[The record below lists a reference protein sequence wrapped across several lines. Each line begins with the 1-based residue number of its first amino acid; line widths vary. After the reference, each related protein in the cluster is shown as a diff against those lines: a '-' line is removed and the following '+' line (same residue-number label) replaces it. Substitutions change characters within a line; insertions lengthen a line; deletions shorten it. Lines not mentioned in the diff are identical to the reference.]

1 MDTGK
6 DLGDRLK
13 QLAGSWTAYMAM
25 GSFSLYLLGYLA
37 LRFHLT
43 MLGVG
48 TDFGV
53 LDERYLFAGAKYLVF
68 LVASVPIVGLLG
80 LGLMTLVYLPY
91 RLVAAL
97 LPAASAAGVR
107 RWLAEKL
114 KKLRA
119 WWSHP
124 TRPAVIGIILSILM
138 IQLAMRQC
146 LAFSN
151 LLVAEK
157 LGEPAWLHPLL
168 VGETAGWWS
177 LYFPGLV
184 AGVIATGGLLWTA
197 TIQEMQTGLSRFLIG
212 LLTFLVAVQFL
223 FLPVNYGYLYLDRTL
238 PRVAYLGEKQ
248 QLAQGQQAWLVW
260 EGKEGMTYLV
270 RDMREGVNGR
280 SLVTLPKKDVIKTE
294 IIGYDRILCVL
305 FREKGCAN

>member
-1 MDTGK
+1 
-6 DLGDRLK
+6 
-13 QLAGSWTAYMAM
+13 MAM

-68 LVASVPIVGLLG
+68 LVASIPIVGLLG
-80 LGLMTLVYLPY
+80 LGLVTVVYLPY
-91 RLVAAL
+91 RLVVAV
-97 LPAASAAGVR
+97 LPTVSAAGVR
-107 RWLAEKL
+107 RWLAERL
-114 KKLRA
+114 KKLTT
-119 WWSHP
+119 WWSDP
-124 TRPAVIGIILSILM
+124 TKLAVTGIVLSILV

-146 LAFSN
+146 LTFSN

-184 AGVIATGGLLWTA
+184 AVVVATGCLLWAA
-197 TIQEMQTGLSRFLIG
+197 TSQEVQTGLSRLLIG
-212 LLTFLVAVQFL
+212 LLSFMVAVQFL
-223 FLPVNYGYLYLDRTL
+223 FLPVNYGHLYLDTTL
-238 PRVAYLGEKQ
+238 PRVGYLGEKQ

-270 RDMREGVNGR
+270 RQMVEGGNAR
-280 SLVTLPKKDVIKTE
+280 SLVTLPKKDVAKTE

-305 FREKGCAN
+305 FREQGCRN